1 MRVALGEGPRQPMQ
15 LSDWEF
21 ATNKTGE
28 REKNV
33 KHVHTMYTSVH
44 TSDVGPKINRCQYV
58 PPGFCFGC
66 VFSNNFGWHLK
77 FQRVDQPFFW
87 ACLAQLPALSF
98 GLMAHK
104 ASSLVEGNGTKPW
117 TFPGICAAS
126 DGGDLFIIII
136 ITIGIMIIINCYH
149 YWCYYYYYHYYY
161 HYY

>member
-1 MRVALGEGPRQPMQ
+1 M
-15 LSDWEF
+15 
-21 ATNKTGE
+21 
-28 REKNV
+28 

-44 TSDVGPKINRCQYV
+44 TSNVGPKINIDPNTFHQDFV
-58 PPGFCFGC
+58 SA
-66 VFSNNFGWHLK
+66 VFFPIILGGI
-77 FQRVDQPFFW
+77 QRVDPPFFW

-126 DGGDLFIIII
+126 DGGNLFIIII
-136 ITIGIMIIINCYH
+136 IVTIGIMIIFNCYH
-149 YWCYYYYYHYYY
+149 YWCYYYYHYYY